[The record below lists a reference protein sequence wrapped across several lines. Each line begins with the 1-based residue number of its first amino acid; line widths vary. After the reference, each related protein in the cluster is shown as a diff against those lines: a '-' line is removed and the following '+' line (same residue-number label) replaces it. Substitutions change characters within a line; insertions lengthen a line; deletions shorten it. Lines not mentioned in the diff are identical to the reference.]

1 MGCCWA
7 PSVISTV
14 LKILRALGLH
24 FRERLVT
31 GAGAQLLG
39 DFTLDIMDPPPNDLP
54 PKLRKRLR
62 RLREELLEAWE
73 SVREVPPGRSPG
85 VWEG

>member
-1 MGCCWA
+1 MAVWKRRVA
-7 PSVISTV
+7 SFEV
-14 LKILRALGLH
+14 KINDVDHRPPHCHVDLGA
-24 FRERLVT
+24 RRVRVN
-31 GAGAQLLG
+31 LL
-39 DFTLDIMDPPPNDLP
+39 TLDIMDPPPNDLP

-85 VWEG
+85 VW